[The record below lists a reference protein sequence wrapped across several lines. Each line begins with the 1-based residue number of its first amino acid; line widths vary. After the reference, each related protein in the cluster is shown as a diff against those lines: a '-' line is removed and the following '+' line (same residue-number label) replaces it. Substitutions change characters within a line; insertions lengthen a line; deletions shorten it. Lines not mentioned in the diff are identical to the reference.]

1 MSYLNTV
8 YSRDRAPK
16 TKYPFELIDYLYK
29 RFHLKKGN
37 RILELGVGNGDFL
50 VEFQKKG
57 LICTGVDIEI
67 SPLTSPKLKLKKINL
82 SKGKLPFPD
91 RSFDIVYHKSM
102 LEHFYRDEA
111 EQIMK
116 ETYRVLKK
124 GGILIILVPDWVSQM
139 ETFFED
145 YTHVHPYDQ
154 LAISD
159 LLNIYN
165 FKGVKSEKFY
175 QLPILWKYPFL
186 KIISRF
192 LNPFLKVSTARRFT
206 EVTGIKFFRWSR
218 ESMIL
223 AYGKK

>member
-1 MSYLNTV
+1 MGIFWLNF
-8 YSRDRAPK
+8 K
-16 TKYPFELIDYLYK
+16 
-29 RFHLKKGN
+29 
-37 RILELGVGNGDFL
+37 
-50 VEFQKKG
+50 KKG

-67 SPLTSPKLKLKKINL
+67 SPLADPKLKLKKIDL

-91 RSFDIVYHKSM
+91 KSFDIVYHKSM
-102 LEHFYRDEA
+102 LEHFYRDEV

-124 GGILIILVPDWVSQM
+124 GGKLIILVPDWVSQM

-165 FKGVKSEKFY
+165 FKGVEYEKFY
-175 QLPILWKYPFL
+175 QLPTLWTHPYL
-186 KIISRF
+186 KIVSRF
-192 LNPFLKVSTARRFT
+192 ISLFLKVSTARKFT
-206 EVTGIKFFRWSR
+206 EITGIKFFRWSR
-218 ESMIL
+218 EVMIL
-223 AYGKK
+223 AYGEK